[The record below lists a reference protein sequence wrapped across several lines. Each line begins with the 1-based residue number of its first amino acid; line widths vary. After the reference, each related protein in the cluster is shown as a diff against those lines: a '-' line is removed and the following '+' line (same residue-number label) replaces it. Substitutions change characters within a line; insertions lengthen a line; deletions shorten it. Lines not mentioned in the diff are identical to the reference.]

1 MKNCVDKI
9 MSRRRSAA
17 AAAEKEL
24 RGIIAGSFFKRR
36 LNGRV
41 RYCLSRMQDGKQRQ
55 TYVSGKDTGVV
66 KRGAR
71 RYARLMDLLRE
82 IGELNL
88 QLVKMGV
95 DLDY

>member
-55 TYVSGKDTGVV
+55 TYVSEKDTRVV

-71 RYARLMDLLRE
+71 RYAGLMDLLE
-82 IGELNL
+82 IP
-88 QLVKMGV
+88 VF
-95 DLDY
+95 